1 VTTELPGG
9 TRWMLGGL
17 TPGSVL
23 AGYRVEA
30 QLGAGGM
37 AVVFRARDEALGRT
51 VALKVLAPALAGD
64 AEFRERFI
72 RESRAAAA
80 VDHPYIIPVYAAGEA
95 DGVLH
100 IAMRFVSGGDL
111 RSICRREGPLS
122 GERAVFLLAPVAS
135 ALDAAHAAGLVHRD
149 VKPANILVDT
159 SPGRPDHPYLSDFGL
174 AKGASATGMTG
185 TGQFMGTPDYSAPEQ
200 ISGKAISPQTD
211 QYALACVVFTTLTGA
226 LPFAR
231 QESMAVLWAHMYEP
245 PPSVTTRRPD
255 LPAAVDRVLARAL
268 AKSPADRYGSCGE
281 FIDALRGA
289 LGVMSYT
296 DGLTGFARSGSGA
309 RPSPTPTVTSIPP
322 ATTQTP
328 GPAGN
333 GITHRRRFA
342 NPASRSRSRGPW
354 VAVAAAVAVLLAGGA
369 AAGYALFSSP
379 AGSAQLAGGGSSH
392 ASGATSPSASAAGRG
407 VTVTSAGR
415 FSNPSGSAV
424 AATAFGENGTLEA
437 VDSSGNVSVFDTA
450 SRQIVETL
458 PLSKLGTGGAFLSP
472 DGGTL
477 ADPIGAGC
485 ADGSTACELTLIAM
499 SATQQKIGIGTKFLK
514 TTTVAFKDVISIG
527 DSTLAAIDS
536 IRNGVDLVNL
546 TSGADLGELT
556 DPDQHYI
563 VGTAISRNGQVVAT
577 SSNGG
582 TVTHTVYIWNV
593 ASRSVSKTLAVPQ
606 DAGFAGIDRDA
617 IGPPLALNRDG
628 TTLAVTDGVT
638 TYVYNTQTGRLISKI
653 PAGLVALSPDG
664 TLIAAVGQTI
674 GEVRLWDVST
684 GKVAAALPR
693 LRSGVKPTTVVF
705 SADGQSVAVGG
716 SDGATVVYRLS
727 GSSRSR

>member
-9 TRWMLGGL
+9 VRWMLGGL
-17 TPGSVL
+17 APGSVL

-51 VALKVLAPALAGD
+51 VALKVLTPALAGD

-122 GERAVFLLAPVAS
+122 GERAVSLLSPVAS

-149 VKPANILVDT
+149 VKPANILVDM
-159 SPGRPDHPYLSDFGL
+159 SQGRPDHPYLSDFGL
-174 AKGASATGMTG
+174 AKGTSATGMTG
-185 TGQFMGTPDYSAPEQ
+185 TGQFMGTPDFSAPEQ

-231 QESMAVLWAHMYEP
+231 EESMAVLWAHMYEP

-255 LPAAVDRVLARAL
+255 LPAAVDWVLARAL
-268 AKSPADRYGSCGE
+268 AKTPADRYGSCGE

-289 LGVMSYT
+289 LGVASYS
-296 DGLTGFARSGSGA
+296 DGLTGFARSGSA
-309 RPSPTPTVTSIPP
+309 ALPSPTPTVTSIPP
-322 ATTQTP
+322 ATTQPP
-328 GPAGN
+328 GSVGN
-333 GITHRRRFA
+333 GVTHRRHSA

-369 AAGYALFSSP
+369 AAGYALFGP
-379 AGSAQLAGGGSSH
+379 PPGGTQLAANGSAH
-392 ASGATSPSASAAGRG
+392 ASGATSPSAPAAGRG
-407 VTVTSAGR
+407 VTVTSAGQ
-415 FSNPSGSAV
+415 FNNPSGVAV
-424 AATAFGENGTLEA
+424 AASAFGENGTLDA
-437 VDSSGNVSVFDTA
+437 VDSNGSVYVFDTA
-450 SRQIVETL
+450 SRQLVETL
-458 PLSKLGTGGAFLSP
+458 PLAKLGTGGALLSP
-472 DGGTL
+472 DGSTL

-485 ADGSTACELTLIAM
+485 ADGSTACELTLIDL
-499 SATQQKIGIGTKFLK
+499 SARQQQKVGIGMKVLK
-514 TTTVAFKDVISIG
+514 TATVAFKDIISIG
-527 DSTLAAIDS
+527 DGTLAAIDS

-546 TSGADLGELT
+546 TSGADLGELN

-563 VGTAISRNGQVVAT
+563 VGTAISQNDQVVAT

-582 TVTHTVYIWNV
+582 TTTHTVYIWNV

-606 DAGFAGIDRDA
+606 NAGFAGIDRGA
-617 IGPPLALNRDG
+617 IGPPLALDRDG

-638 TYVYNTQTGRLISKI
+638 TYVYDTQTGRLISKI

-664 TLIAAVGQTI
+664 TLIAAIGQTA
-674 GEVRLWDVST
+674 GQVRLWNVGT
-684 GKVAAALPR
+684 GKVVASLPR
-693 LRSGVKPTTVVF
+693 LPVKVMPSTVVF
-705 SADGQSVAVGG
+705 SDDGTSVAVGCNDG
-716 SDGATVVYRLS
+716 STYVYRVA
-727 GSSRSR
+727 GG